1 MYREYKLATILNVIT
16 GMNALSSWE
25 EVKSLSE
32 YLNGEIVPDYKIV
45 SALNNARTKLLLKNR
60 QFIELDLIELKAGY
74 NSAENPIL
82 FINNWIA
89 QQEMIF
95 GKRFK
100 VYFDGEIEVI
110 KNELS
115 TANDDLGQMSF
126 QKVKK
131 PKFSNIPV

>member
-1 MYREYKLATILNVIT
+1 M
-16 GMNALSSWE
+16 
-25 EVKSLSE
+25 
-32 YLNGEIVPDYKIV
+32 NGEIVPDYKIV
-45 SALNNARTKLLLKNR
+45 TALNNARTKLLLKNR

-131 PKFSNIPV
+131 PKSLLIKAFRQKEKAR

>member
-32 YLNGEIVPDYKIV
+32 YLNGEIVPD
-45 SALNNARTKLLLKNR
+45 
-60 QFIELDLIELKAGY
+60 Y